1 MAVST
6 SNYFGRIS
14 ISDKTIAR
22 VVASA
27 AFECYGIVDLPRLTF
42 KDKFLRFFGF
52 GPQVNGVK
60 VKTMGDKITVDIYV
74 VIKYGVSITAVAES
88 LKSVVKYK
96 LENFTGMLIQKINIS
111 VVGSQI

>member
-27 AFECYGIVDLPRLTF
+27 AMECYGIVDLPQFSF
-42 KDKFLRFFGF
+42 KDKILRLFGV

-60 VKTMGDKITVDIYV
+60 VRTMGDKITVDLFV

-96 LENFTGMLIQKINIS
+96 LENFTGMLIEKINVSI
-111 VVGSQI
+111 VGSQI